1 MKNKHFFRVLCL
13 TVALGSACEGDEASR
28 KIPGLQ
34 TVPVAKAPEGVCV
47 AAAASMPDF
56 LDRIGCREDFLQLS
70 ATPLDATIPGARSMK
85 VVMDQADGNKIY
97 FQNTTKFPVHYNF
110 VSVALSGNGKPLVP
124 TLASFNQSEYYSPDR
139 RFILAAV
146 TYYEQAK
153 VWTLELAPYD
163 TANAA
168 MQVKLFTAV
177 KAATYF
183 GSDLVIH
190 PTSDTAE
197 AIATTLPPE
206 VPFLVN
212 EILFTGIDYQPL
224 NIATSYGRLR
234 FVKEA
239 DLHKTYLSFRDIV
252 VLDRVPNDIG
262 TVVGIITEDFQTP
275 LSHLNVLSQNRR
287 TPNMSL
293 RGAVTNPTLTALKDK
308 WVKLDVGSFS
318 YSIAEAP
325 VAEADAW
332 WEANKPAA
340 VGVPRMDLTV
350 TALKN
355 IEDLVP
361 NDGSLPLRDAIK
373 TAIPAFGGKAAHFS
387 ALKHIPGL
395 PVPRAFGIPIFYYQQ
410 FLDQNGL
417 SAKIAA
423 MLVDPTFKSDPATR
437 DKQLASLRADILKG
451 KVDPAFEAALFA
463 KIKTDY
469 PRTRM
474 KFRSSTNAEDLE
486 GFTGAGLYESYA
498 GQVEDPDRPILKALK
513 GTWASVWLFR
523 AFEERE
529 YRSIDHKSVGMAI
542 LCSTSFVEEEANGVA
557 LTANPFDTSGLEP
570 AFYVNVQKG
579 ETSVVLPGSKTTT
592 DELIYHYYSPGQ
604 PAVYLAH
611 SSLVGSGKT
620 VITREQMFELGA
632 ALDKVHEYFRPAYGT
647 SQGFYAM
654 DVEFKFDD
662 VGSGKTPTVWI
673 KQARPH
679 PGRGQ

>member
-1 MKNKHFFRVLCL
+1 MNKHGLCAL
-13 TVALGSACEGDEASR
+13 WFAFVVVAACGGGESERS
-28 KIPGLQ
+28 IPGLQ
-34 TVPVAKAPEGVCV
+34 AVPVAKAPEGACV
-47 AAAASMPDF
+47 APSASMPDF
-56 LDRIGCREDFLQLS
+56 LDRIGCREDFVQLS
-70 ATPLDATIPGARSMK
+70 AAPLDATIPGARSMK
-85 VVMDQADGNKIY
+85 VILDQADGDKLY
-97 FQNTTKFPVHYNF
+97 FQNTTKFPVHYKF
-110 VSVALSGNGKPLVP
+110 ASMALSGNGKPVVP
-124 TLASFNQSEYYSPDR
+124 PLSSFNQTEYYSPDR

-146 TYYEQAK
+146 TYYDQAK

-168 MQVKLFTAV
+168 MQTKLFAAV

-183 GSDLVIH
+183 GTDLVIH

-197 AIATTLPPE
+197 ATAATLPPE

-252 VLDRVPNDIG
+252 VLDRVPNDIA
-262 TVVGIITEDFQTP
+262 TVVGIITQDFQTP

-293 RGAVTNPTLTALKDK
+293 RGAVTNPALTALKDK
-308 WVKLDVGSFS
+308 WVKLEVGAFA
-318 YSIAEAP
+318 YTIVEVP

-332 WEANKPAA
+332 WETNKPAA

-361 NDGSLPLRDAIK
+361 NDGSLPLREAIK
-373 TAIPAFGGKAAHFS
+373 TAIPSYGGKAAHFS
-387 ALKHIPGL
+387 SLKHIPGL
-395 PVPRAFGIPIFYYQQ
+395 PVPRAFGIPVFYYQQ
-410 FLDQNGL
+410 HLDQNGI

-423 MLVDPTFKSDPATR
+423 MLADPLFKSDPATR
-437 DKQLASLRADILKG
+437 DKQLTAIRADIIKG

-463 KIKTDY
+463 KLKTEF

-498 GQVEDPDRPILKALK
+498 GQVEDPDRPVLRALK
-513 GTWASVWLFR
+513 STWASVWLFR

-542 LCSTSFVEEEANGVA
+542 LCSVSFVDEEANGVA

-620 VITREQMFELGA
+620 VITREQMFELGG

-647 SQGFYAM
+647 AAGFYAM

-662 VGSGKTPTVWI
+662 MGSGKTPTVWI